1 MYTDGLQ
8 QTCPWNTRVSTTPKG
23 STMSYPQPTKGLWPE
38 KPNRPL
44 PPRVPRTNSP
54 DEFVPYPPPT
64 TGRGIPAKF
73 LPIAPVTLF
82 ATETF
87 QLNPV
92 LLDVEGKLQRP
103 TERLR
108 YASNNLR
115 IPVSDAG
122 LITTNLPATT
132 HSRRG
137 ASERGHIQVSHGVI
151 DTLVE
156 VLVRTDFDDIVSD

>member
-1 MYTDGLQ
+1 MDTAYLYATATHEDQ
-8 QTCPWNTRVSTTPKG
+8 R
-23 STMSYPQPTKGLWPE
+23 MSYPQPTKGLWPE

-44 PPRVPRTNSP
+44 PPRVPRTSSP

-64 TGRGIPAKF
+64 TGRGVPVKF
-73 LPIAPVTLF
+73 VPIAPVTLS

-87 QLNPV
+87 QLNPA

-108 YASNNLR
+108 YVSNNPR